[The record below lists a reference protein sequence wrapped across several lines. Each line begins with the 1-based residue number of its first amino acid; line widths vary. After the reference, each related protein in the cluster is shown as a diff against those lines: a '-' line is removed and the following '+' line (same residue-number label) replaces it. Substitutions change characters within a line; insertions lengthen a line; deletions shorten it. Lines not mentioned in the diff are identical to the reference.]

1 MLALATGGC
10 DGCGDPPCGIDKGVV
25 AAVIDGDTI
34 ELESGE
40 RVRYLMVDTPETTG
54 GKDECF
60 GTEATQFNSDLVLGK
75 EVDLVFDEEC
85 EDRYGRLLAYVSVGG
100 REVNSLIIERGFGCV
115 LFIPP
120 SGADREDEFLALE
133 AAARAAARGVWG
145 ACEDVPCEN

>member
-1 MLALATGGC
+1 MVAASGC
-10 DGCGDPPCGIDKGVV
+10 DGCGDPLCGIDKGVV

-34 ELESGE
+34 DLESGE

-60 GTEATQFNSDLVLGK
+60 GAEATQFNTDLVLGK
-75 EVDLVFDEEC
+75 EVELVFDEEC

-100 REVNSLIIERGFGCV
+100 REVNTLIIERGFGCV

-133 AAARAAARGVWG
+133 AAARAEARGVWG

>member
-1 MLALATGGC
+1 MFAVGGC
-10 DGCGDPPCGIDKGVV
+10 DGCGDPPCGINSGVV

-34 ELESGE
+34 DLESGE
-40 RVRYLMVDTPETTG
+40 RVRYLMIDTPETTG

-60 GTEATQFNSDLVLGK
+60 GTEATQFNTDLVLGK

-85 EDRYGRLLAYVSVGG
+85 EDRFGRLLAYVSVDG
-100 REVNSLIIERGFGCV
+100 REVNSLIIERGYGCV

-133 AAARAAARGVWG
+133 AAARAGARGVWG